1 MKNYIEK
8 GEFLHT
14 VLADTVKGGD
24 VVITE
29 DTLGIAVSD
38 GNGASLCAVAVEGV
52 FELPKATG
60 VAMGQGKKA
69 YFISA
74 DKTVTGV
81 ASGNTLIGYVWETAD
96 AANHVVRVKIG

>member
-1 MKNYIEK
+1 MTNYIEK

-14 VLADTVKGGD
+14 VLEDTVKGGD
-24 VVITE
+24 LVIKE
-29 DTLGIAVSD
+29 DTIGVAISD
-38 GNGASLCAVAVEGV
+38 GNGIDLCAVAVEGV

-60 VAMGQGKKA
+60 VALSQGKKA

-96 AANHVVRVKIG
+96 ATNPVVRVKIG